1 MREEKK
7 EASHNGRL
15 VEEEEKKE
23 KAKGD
28 TIKSKENRQV
38 VMDHSIRP
46 THVGMSS
53 TVSIPID
60 LGSNRWMNY

>member
-1 MREEKK
+1 
-7 EASHNGRL
+7 L

-28 TIKSKENRQV
+28 TIKSMENRQV

-46 THVGMSS
+46 TQAG
-53 TVSIPID
+53 
-60 LGSNRWMNY
+60 